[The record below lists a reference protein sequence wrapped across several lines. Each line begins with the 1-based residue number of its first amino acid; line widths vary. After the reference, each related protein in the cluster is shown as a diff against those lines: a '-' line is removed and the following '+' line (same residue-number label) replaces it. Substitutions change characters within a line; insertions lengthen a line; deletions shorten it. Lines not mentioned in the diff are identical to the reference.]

1 MHAYT
6 TCQRNKSEQ
15 LHPAGLL
22 QPLQVSSMVWV
33 DVAMDFIKALP
44 KVSGKSVILNVVD
57 RFSMYMHFIP
67 LGHLYTTTMVAR
79 TFFVDIV
86 RLHGLPCSIVSD
98 HGSTFTSNF
107 WGEVFKLSGV
117 WLHMSMT
124 FHPQS
129 AGQSEVVNKITS
141 MYVRWLTGDHPCH
154 WVQWLPWAKFC
165 FNSTF

>member
-1 MHAYT
+1 
-6 TCQRNKSEQ
+6 
-15 LHPAGLL
+15 
-22 QPLQVSSMVWV
+22 
-33 DVAMDFIKALP
+33 MDFIKALP

-67 LGHLYTTTMVAR
+67 LGHLYMATMVAR
-79 TFFVDIV
+79 AFFADIV

-98 HGSTFTSNF
+98 YDSTFTSNF

-129 AGQSEVVNKITS
+129 TGQSEVVNKITA
-141 MYVRWLTGDHPCH
+141 MYV
-154 WVQWLPWAKFC
+154 
-165 FNSTF
+165 